1 MSYVNAP
8 KLAAESGV
16 QIRETATTTAQDYVN
31 LITIRGGDHALAG
44 TLVGLRGEARIVMV
58 DDHTVDL
65 PPARHMLVV
74 RNDDRP
80 GMISKVAGALADVE
94 INIANIH
101 VGQSPAGASALQ
113 VLATSQPVPPEV
125 VERLALVDGIVSVH
139 AVELS

>member
-1 MSYVNAP
+1 MNAP
-8 KLAAESGV
+8 KLAAESGIE
-16 QIRETATTTAQDYVN
+16 IRETATTTAQDYVN
-31 LITIRGGDHALAG
+31 LVTIRGGEHSLAG

-80 GMISKVAGALADVE
+80 GMIGVVGGQLGDAGV
-94 INIANIH
+94 NIADMD
-101 VGQSPAGASALQ
+101 VGQSAAGVSALM
-113 VLATSQPVPPEV
+113 VLATSQSVPPE
-125 VERLALVDGIVSVH
+125 LVDQLAATDGIISVH